1 MLEVQGLQVSYGAVR
16 AVRGIDFT
24 LKAGELLCLLGANG
38 AGKSS
43 TLKAIAGVQ
52 KISGGSVRL
61 EGRDVTCA
69 RPEQIARAG
78 IAVVPETRDVF
89 PDMTVLEN
97 LQLGAWLHR
106 RDTAGNRA
114 RLDELHALFPR
125 LAERQNQA
133 AGTLSGG
140 EQQML
145 AIARALMTRPRLLLL
160 DEPSLGLAP
169 AVSQQIFVLIERLKA
184 GGLGVLLVEQNVRQ
198 ALAIAERACVM
209 RLGTIVLAGTADEI
223 ARQNLSQQYLGE
235 QPCLQA

>member
-1 MLEVQGLQVSYGAVR
+1 MLEVQGLQVNYGAVK
-16 AVRGIDFT
+16 AVRGISFT

-52 KISGGSVRL
+52 KTAAGSVL
-61 EGRDVTCA
+61 LDGQDLSGA

-89 PDMTVLEN
+89 ADMSVLEN

-106 RDTAGNRA
+106 RDAAGNRNK
-114 RLDELHALFPR
+114 LEELYALFPR
-125 LAERQNQA
+125 LAQRRNQA

-145 AIARALMTRPRLLLL
+145 SIARALMTRPRLLLL

-169 AVSQQIFVLIERLKA
+169 AVSQQIFTLIAQLKSQ
-184 GGLGVLLVEQNVRQ
+184 GLGILLIEQNVQQ
-198 ALAIAERACVM
+198 ALQIAEHALVM
-209 RLGTIVLAGTADEI
+209 RLGQIVLKGSAAEV
-223 ARQNLSQQYLGE
+223 AQQNLSAQYLGE
-235 QPCLQA
+235 SQCNL

>member
-1 MLEVQGLQVSYGAVR
+1 MLEVQGLQVSYGAVK
-16 AVRGIDFT
+16 AVRGIHFH

-52 KISGGSVRL
+52 KASNGSLWLDGQDLSG
-61 EGRDVTCA
+61 A

-89 PDMTVLEN
+89 PDMSVLEN

-106 RDTAGNRA
+106 RDTAGNKVRLEELYA
-114 RLDELHALFPR
+114 RFPP
-125 LAERQNQA
+125 LAQRRHQA

-145 AIARALMTRPRLLLL
+145 SIARALMSRPRLLLL

-169 AVSQQIFVLIERLKA
+169 AISQQIFALIAQLKSQ
-184 GGLGVLLVEQNVRQ
+184 GLGILLIEQNVQQ
-198 ALAIAERACVM
+198 ALQIADRALVM
-209 RLGTIVLAGTADEI
+209 RLGQIVLQGTAAEV
-223 ARQNLSQQYLGE
+223 AQQNLSAQYLGE
-235 QPCLQA
+235 QPCNL

>member
-1 MLEVQGLQVSYGAVR
+1 MLEIRDLQVNYGAVK
-16 AVRGIDFT
+16 AVRGIGFT

-52 KISGGSVRL
+52 KAASGSLRL
-61 EGRDVTCA
+61 DGQDLSGA

-106 RDTAGNRA
+106 RDAAGNRSK
-114 RLDELHALFPR
+114 LEELYALFPR
-125 LAERQNQA
+125 LAERRSQA

-140 EQQML
+140 EQQISLLPL
-145 AIARALMTRPRLLLL
+145 ASRFL
-160 DEPSLGLAP
+160 
-169 AVSQQIFVLIERLKA
+169 
-184 GGLGVLLVEQNVRQ
+184 
-198 ALAIAERACVM
+198 C
-209 RLGTIVLAGTADEI
+209 
-223 ARQNLSQQYLGE
+223 
-235 QPCLQA
+235 

>member
-1 MLEVQGLQVSYGAVR
+1 MLEVQGLQVNYGAVK
-16 AVRGIDFT
+16 AVRGISFT

-52 KISGGSVRL
+52 KSAAGSVL
-61 EGRDVTCA
+61 LGGQDLSDA

-89 PDMTVLEN
+89 ADMSVLEN

-106 RDTAGNRA
+106 RDAAGNRNK
-114 RLDELHALFPR
+114 LEELYALFPR
-125 LAERQNQA
+125 LAQRRNQA

-145 AIARALMTRPRLLLL
+145 SIARALMTRPRLLLL

-169 AVSQQIFVLIERLKA
+169 AISQQIFTLIAQLKSQ
-184 GGLGVLLVEQNVRQ
+184 GLGILLIEQNVQQ
-198 ALAIAERACVM
+198 ALQIAEHALVM
-209 RLGTIVLAGTADEI
+209 RLGQIVLEGSAAEV
-223 ARQNLSQQYLGE
+223 AQQNLSAQYLGE
-235 QPCLQA
+235 SQCNL